1 MPLSFVYSVLSLKK
15 SIFKLSCHLFIY
27 FCVCIFWILC
37 PVEKGLPWF
46 QGNPNILKSI
56 WTSFCLQYE
65 VGLWRYFQMKS
76 QLYHHLLLINY
87 HFLNEYKC
95 HLCLILSSSCRPGAS
110 SSWSLYFIPLI
121 YLLVTVLRPFF
132 IEVAL
137 VNFNTYWEF
146 LSNTNQ
152 FQRNLTRI
160 LIKTAMHGNIILG
173 KIYIAMTV
181 SLPIQE
187 LGVACHMCRSY
198 FVSFSKIS
206 HFFYLGSLT
215 FCYV

>member
-15 SIFKLSCHLFIY
+15 VFLNDRVIYLSIFVCVSFE
-27 FCVCIFWILC
+27 FC
-37 PVEKGLPWF
+37 GLLRKVSRF

-76 QLYHHLLLINY
+76 RLYHHLLLINY

-121 YLLVTVLRPFF
+121 YLPVTLLRPFF

-137 VNFNTYWEF
+137 VNFNTY
-146 LSNTNQ
+146 
-152 FQRNLTRI
+152 
-160 LIKTAMHGNIILG
+160 
-173 KIYIAMTV
+173 
-181 SLPIQE
+181 
-187 LGVACHMCRSY
+187 
-198 FVSFSKIS
+198 
-206 HFFYLGSLT
+206 
-215 FCYV
+215 